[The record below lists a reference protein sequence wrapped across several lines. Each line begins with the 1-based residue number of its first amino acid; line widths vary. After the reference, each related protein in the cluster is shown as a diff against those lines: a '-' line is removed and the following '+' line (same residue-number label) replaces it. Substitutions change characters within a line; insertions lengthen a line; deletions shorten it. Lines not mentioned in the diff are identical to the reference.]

1 MTILA
6 IKVIVLLELI
16 KFARKLGMDYNF
28 DVIEIPKAML
38 EDLSDVPFEEYQ
50 LPEV

>member
-1 MTILA
+1 MPVDVVSVTM
-6 IKVIVLLELI
+6 I

-28 DVIEIPKAML
+28 DVIEIPKALL
-38 EDLSDVPFEEYQ
+38 EDLSDVPFEEYH